1 MLFLTIPSTN
11 GETLTINP
19 NQIIFV
25 GDFGNG
31 ECWIQLPKSTIR
43 ISEDIYTDILRHLD
57 RVVID
62 VAEPKING
70 VPKDLKCEDLELTVR
85 TANCLHNANIIYVH
99 QLLDWSKTD
108 LLKTK
113 NFGRKSLNELTE
125 ILKER
130 FNVKLKG
137 E

>member
-113 NFGRKSLNELTE
+113 NFGRKSLHELRE
-125 ILKER
+125 KLEQ

>member
-130 FNVKLKG
+130 FNIKLKG

>member
-62 VAEPKING
+62 TKNNKT
-70 VPKDLKCEDLELTVR
+70 PKDLKCENES
-85 TANCLHNANIIYVH
+85 
-99 QLLDWSKTD
+99 SKGI
-108 LLKTK
+108 KS
-113 NFGRKSLNELTE
+113 FVCKSLQKIITKLEQ
-125 ILKER
+125 
-130 FNVKLKG
+130 FNTKLKG